1 MTQFEALEIVL
12 HLASQNAL
20 DDEQVQDDPDLE
32 DEQNLQEDALE
43 IVSKMMEKM
52 KVK

>member
-1 MTQFEALEIVL
+1 MTQLEALEIVL
-12 HLASQNAL
+12 DLASQNAL
-20 DDEQVQDDPDLE
+20 DEKAVQDDPDLE

-43 IVSKMMEKM
+43 IVSKMIEEK